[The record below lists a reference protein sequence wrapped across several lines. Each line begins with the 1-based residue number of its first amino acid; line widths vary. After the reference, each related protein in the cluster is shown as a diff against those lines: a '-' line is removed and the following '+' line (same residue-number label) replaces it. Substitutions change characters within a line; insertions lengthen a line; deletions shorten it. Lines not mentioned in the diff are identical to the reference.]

1 MPFKLHSKGRR
12 HIPRQRHRVT
22 NWREYDVCLRNRGSL
37 TIWFTPDAIAG
48 WKAQPR
54 TTPGGQRHYSNL
66 AIETALTLRTVF
78 RLALRQSEGLIGSIM
93 RMLEIDLP
101 VPDHT
106 TLSRR
111 ACGLPVQL
119 PWRNKTSDLHLIV
132 DSTGLKLRG
141 AGEWL
146 FEKHGTAKRRAWRKL
161 HIGIDADSG
170 EIVAFDLSDKD
181 VDDASHVPTLLDQ
194 LTQAPASFMAD
205 GAYDRTATYDAILA
219 RNSFAR
225 FIVPP
230 CKGAVPGPTAT
241 ISPTQRDLHI
251 LAMDEQGRMNWQK
264 ASGYN
269 KRSKVEAAIGRY
281 KRVIGD
287 ALNSRHDARRATEVA
302 IAVKSLNRMREF
314 GQAKFVRVAG
324 GISPQ
329 RADAPLQASMQQ
341 AHTERL
347 AEAGV
352 EPSVGSVGDSYDN
365 ALAETI
371 NGLYKAEVIHRRG
384 PWRSFE
390 AVEFATL
397 AWVDWFN
404 NRRLLEPIGNI
415 PPAEAEERYYAMTE
429 QPAMAA

>member
-1 MPFKLHSKGRR
+1 MRLSETDASCETPITSF
-12 HIPRQRHRVT
+12 
-22 NWREYDVCLRNRGSL
+22 DASL
-37 TIWFTPDAIAG
+37 PMNA
-48 WKAQPR
+48 R
-54 TTPGGQRHYSNL
+54 T
-66 AIETALTLRTVF
+66 ETA
-78 RLALRQSEGLIGSIM
+78 A
-93 RMLEIDLP
+93 P
-101 VPDHT
+101 P
-106 TLSRR
+106 
-111 ACGLPVQL
+111 
-119 PWRNKTSDLHLIV
+119 
-132 DSTGLKLRG
+132 
-141 AGEWL
+141 
-146 FEKHGTAKRRAWRKL
+146 
-161 HIGIDADSG
+161 
-170 EIVAFDLSDKD
+170 
-181 VDDASHVPTLLDQ
+181 LDQ

-341 AHTERL
+341 AHPAPTVSGTEQWAAQFFRV
-347 AEAGV
+347 AKSSEICSSGTANDQSRMG
-352 EPSVGSVGDSYDN
+352 N
-365 ALAETI
+365 
-371 NGLYKAEVIHRRG
+371 
-384 PWRSFE
+384 PWKRRSFRHSGPIISGSPTRQWRTTPCGLRR
-390 AVEFATL
+390 ARFA
-397 AWVDWFN
+397 AG
-404 NRRLLEPIGNI
+404 RLS
-415 PPAEAEERYYAMTE
+415 
-429 QPAMAA
+429 